1 MIARG
6 ILRLRDDGTGY
17 IIMGVKAA
25 QLAAGDYV
33 LRLDLPDAPDLFGS
47 SFATGDLHRLANTVM
62 PGSTAND
69 ILTSGWRPKKSDA
82 PKLINR
88 WGSFMRLPPLDLED
102 DGPARGQSGG
112 GDV

>member
-6 ILRLRDDGTGY
+6 ILRLRDDGTGH

-25 QLAAGDYV
+25 QLAAGDYI

-47 SFATGDLHRLANTVM
+47 SFAIGDLHRLADVVM
-62 PGSTAND
+62 PGATAD
-69 ILTSGWRPKKSDA
+69 AILTSGWRLKVSDA
-82 PKLINR
+82 PKLVNR
-88 WGSFMRLPPLDLED
+88 WGAFMRLPPLDLED
-102 DGPARGQSGG
+102 DEPVRGQSDG